1 MDLKTILYLLSID
14 RSDNILTR
22 KELISELGILED
34 RNDQKKK
41 VEGQNQTLQEG
52 EFLKIHQELDEEKT
66 AQVNV

>member
-52 EFLKIHQELDEEKT
+52 EFLKIHQKLDEEKT
-66 AQVNV
+66 EQVNV